1 MYTMHKYFLTF
12 ANTQYMNTDRIANQ
26 VKELNL
32 FDSILQFNET
42 HIPEYIRKH
51 NHFIQSNV
59 PGFGRWIWKPKI
71 ILDTLLTMSY
81 GDVLVYSDAGMH
93 VNINGKDRLLEYFDK
108 LQTKDVVVFST
119 NYEYKAKSFVK
130 NDAIMSYYPDFHNY
144 NNNACYAGLI
154 IIKKTKQS
162 ESLISDW
169 LELCENYHFIDNSK
183 SISHDESAQFIGQDA
198 DNGLF
203 NLCICKHRDIIDTI
217 TPDEINVYIGELQAH
232 HALNAKYTVTD
243 IDWSALNDK
252 PFHCKR
258 ITPKF
263 AQKNTHI

>member
-12 ANTQYMNTDRIANQ
+12 ANTNYMNTDRNTNQ
-26 VKELNL
+26 VKELGL
-32 FDSILQFNET
+32 FHHILQLNET
-42 HIPEYIRKH
+42 HIPEYIQKH
-51 NHFIQSNV
+51 RSFIQSNV

-71 ILDTLLTMSY
+71 IFDTLTRMSD
-81 GDVLVYSDAGMH
+81 GDILVYSDAGMH
-93 VNINGKDRLLEYFDK
+93 VNINGKNRLLEYFDK

-130 NDAIMSYYPDFHNY
+130 NDAIMSYYPDFHNF

-154 IIKKTKQS
+154 ILKKTQRS
-162 ESLISDW
+162 VSLISDW
-169 LELCENYHFIDNSK
+169 LELCENYHFIDNSP
-183 SISHDESAQFIGQDA
+183 SISYKEHAKFANQDA

-203 NLCICKHRDIIDTI
+203 NLCLCKHRDIVEII

-232 HALNAKYTVTD
+232 HAIPRVNGKYAIET
-243 IDWSALNDK
+243 IDWSILSDK
-252 PFHCKR
+252 PFQCKR

-263 AQKNTHI
+263 A

>member
-12 ANTQYMNTDRIANQ
+12 ANANYMNTDRVANQ
-26 VKELNL
+26 VKELNV
-32 FDSILQFNET
+32 FTHILQLNET
-42 HIPEYIRKH
+42 HISEYIEKH
-51 NHFIQSNV
+51 SKFIKSNS
-59 PGFGRWIWKPKI
+59 PGYGRWIWKPKI
-71 ILDTLLTMSY
+71 ILDTLSRMT
-81 GDVLVYSDAGMH
+81 DDDIVVYSDAGMH

-119 NYEYKAKSFVK
+119 NYEYKAISFVK
-130 NDAIMSYYPDFHNY
+130 NDAIMSYYPEFHDF
-144 NNNACYAGLI
+144 NNNVCYAGLI
-154 IIKKTKQS
+154 IIKKTQQS
-162 ESLISDW
+162 LALISDW
-169 LELCENYHFIDNSK
+169 LELCENYHFIDKSP
-183 SISHDESAQFIGQDA
+183 SISYKEHAKFVGQDA

-203 NLCICKHRDIIDTI
+203 NLCICKHRNIVETI

-232 HALNAKYTVTD
+232 HALNAKYTVRD

-263 AQKNTHI
+263 A